1 MGGAP
6 ANSLCVCFW
15 LFAWCGGGCKVAS
28 PIGGLNA
35 QSAAAHG
42 GDGGQVKSTW
52 CGPPVKLANLSPGYL
67 SHAARC

>member
-1 MGGAP
+1 M
-6 ANSLCVCFW
+6 
-15 LFAWCGGGCKVAS
+15 AS

>member
-42 GDGGQVKSTW
+42 GGRWAGKKHVVWPTSET
-52 CGPPVKLANLSPGYL
+52 
-67 SHAARC
+67 R